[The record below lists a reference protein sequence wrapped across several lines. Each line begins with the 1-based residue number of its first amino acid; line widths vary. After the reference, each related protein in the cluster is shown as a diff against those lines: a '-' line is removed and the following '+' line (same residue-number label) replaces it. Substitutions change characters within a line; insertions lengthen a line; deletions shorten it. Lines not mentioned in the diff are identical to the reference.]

1 MARSSYEMFLAPSSP
16 RLPLST
22 DFVRELLEKKIL
34 EGPIILHTKGG
45 HSWRL
50 EIKQINDTY
59 YFTNGWNNV
68 VEDMQLRFGDYL
80 YFRPLDQSTI
90 KMSIFRPKECN
101 RFLAPKVKHKD
112 DDDPFFTSI
121 ITKTHTK
128 MLRFPGGFAELAGI
142 NAQGTMTLKNLD
154 GKEWLVGLRLDK
166 AFRTKRYLLSFGW
179 GRFRQQNNLSEG
191 DECVF
196 RFIKSEGKLLLA
208 KVTKMKPCYGVTPRP
223 D

>member
-166 AFRTKRYLLSFGW
+166 AFRTKRLVPIPYVEEKRRPAWCNVGSPQI
-179 GRFRQQNNLSEG
+179 FRSPLVDGMVMDRRYCASECTT
-191 DECVF
+191 ETMT
-196 RFIKSEGKLLLA
+196 RI
-208 KVTKMKPCYGVTPRP
+208 
-223 D
+223 